1 MSYQTNRFLL
11 TRQRNC
17 GTKDEGKFMLQFNP
31 IHLAFA
37 VMIIGIVF
45 TFVLSKQEIKR
56 LRTLADAFAIPFVK
70 LSNYIAPQKPI
81 SSLLIE
87 KIETGSIK
95 PLSAEEQSKEM
106 QSIFKRAGNNK
117 AVKLFREMVE
127 AENELKKAAGKNR
140 RKCYQ
145 FADPVA
151 RILYMTHTFL
161 TGCENLTLIDTENK
175 LEEFNSFLNEQ
186 VQHRMTLLR
195 LINGSLADEYREL
208 NKVYAAEMEQI
219 EREQTSS
226 MTRNQQ

>member
-1 MSYQTNRFLL
+1 M

-70 LSNYIAPQKPI
+70 LSNYIALQKPI

-87 KIETGSIK
+87 KTETGSIK

>member
-1 MSYQTNRFLL
+1 
-11 TRQRNC
+11 
-17 GTKDEGKFMLQFNP
+17 MLQFNP

>member
-1 MSYQTNRFLL
+1 
-11 TRQRNC
+11 
-17 GTKDEGKFMLQFNP
+17 MLQFNP
-31 IHLAFA
+31 IHLAFT
-37 VMIIGIVF
+37 VMIVGVVF

-56 LRTLADAFAIPFVK
+56 LRKLADAFAIPFVK

-81 SSLLIE
+81 SVLAIE
-87 KIETGSIK
+87 KSESGGIK
-95 PLSAEEQSKEM
+95 PLPIEAQSKEM
-106 QSIFKRAGNNK
+106 QGIFKRAGNNK

-127 AENELKKAAGKNR
+127 AEDALKKAAGKNR

-145 FADPVA
+145 FSDPVA

-161 TGCENLTLIDTENK
+161 TGCENLAVLDTESK
-175 LEEFNSFLNEQ
+175 LEEFNSFLNDQ

-219 EREQTSS
+219 EREQMSF
-226 MTRNQQ
+226 MRQKQ

>member
-1 MSYQTNRFLL
+1 M

>member
-1 MSYQTNRFLL
+1 
-11 TRQRNC
+11 
-17 GTKDEGKFMLQFNP
+17 MLQFNP

-37 VMIIGIVF
+37 VMIIGVVF

-56 LRTLADAFAIPFVK
+56 LRTLTDAFAIPFVK
-70 LSNYIAPQKPI
+70 LSNYIAPQKPV
-81 SSLLIE
+81 SVLVIE
-87 KIETGSIK
+87 KPESGAIK
-95 PLSAEEQSKEM
+95 PLPTEEQSKEM
-106 QSIFKRAGNNK
+106 QGIFKRAGNNK

-127 AENELKKAAGKNR
+127 AEDALKKAAGKNR

-151 RILYMTHTFL
+151 RILYITHTFL
-161 TGCENLTLIDTENK
+161 TGCENLTVIDTESK
-175 LEEFNSFLNEQ
+175 LEEFNSFLNNQ

-219 EREQTSS
+219 EQAQMPLMSGNS
-226 MTRNQQ
+226 Q